1 MSLDALAAAIRNRR
15 VILFVGG
22 GISQNLGLPDLSE
35 LVRYIRERMG
45 LEGDDYP
52 LRDYPILAEAYVLA
66 EGKIGALRS
75 WMDTTWHPTSIDVTK
90 SEVHDLILDLDF
102 PVIYTTNYDRWLEI
116 AYKARGKPFHKIS
129 SVGDLA
135 RSDGQTTEII
145 KFHGDFDDDDSIV
158 LTETSYF
165 RRMSFE
171 TPLDLRL
178 RSDSLARPLL
188 FLGYSL
194 HDVNTRY
201 LLYKLQQLWENSAW
215 SEHRPTSYILMTETS
230 PARETVLR
238 HRGIEPVFGKAADPG
253 AATVEFL
260 RELRALVRT
269 KETVPDGQGSSAA
282 DLVQQRPGQRRNR
295 QSGSSNTRSRKA
307 AKQRK
312 SGRNS

>member
-1 MSLDALAAAIRNRR
+1 MSLEALAAAIRERR

-22 GISQNLGLPDLSE
+22 GISQNLGLPDLSD

-45 LEGDDYP
+45 LESGDYH
-52 LRDYPILAEAYVLA
+52 LREYPILAEAYVLS
-66 EGKIGALRS
+66 EGKIGSLRS
-75 WMDTTWHPTSIDVTK
+75 WMDVTWHPTSIDVTQ
-90 SEVHDLILDLDF
+90 SEVHNLILDLDF
-102 PVIYTTNYDRWLEI
+102 PVIYTTNYDHWLEA
-116 AYKARGKPFHKIS
+116 AYTARGKPFHKVT
-129 SVGDLA
+129 SVGDLT

-215 SEHRPTSYILMTETS
+215 SEQRPTSYILMTES
-230 PARETVLR
+230 SLARETVLR
-238 HRGIEPVFGKAADPG
+238 HRGIEPLVVEAADPG
-253 AATVEFL
+253 TATVTFL
-260 RELRALVRT
+260 RDLLKQVRELERR
-269 KETVPDGQGSSAA
+269 PPSNGSSGPERTAVPKKRMKPKA
-282 DLVQQRPGQRRNR
+282 VKRKPG
-295 QSGSSNTRSRKA
+295 KHA
-307 AKQRK
+307 
-312 SGRNS
+312 